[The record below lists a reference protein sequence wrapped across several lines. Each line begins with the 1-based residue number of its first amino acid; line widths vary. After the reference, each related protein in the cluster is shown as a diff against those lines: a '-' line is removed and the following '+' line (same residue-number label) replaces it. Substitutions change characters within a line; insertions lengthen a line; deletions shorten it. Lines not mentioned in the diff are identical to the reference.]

1 MASEATIKAAIEIH
15 MNIYS
20 IWTIG
25 VTDDPATRKVQH
37 GNPSDWYQW
46 DADTE
51 QIARNVEA
59 YFLDKGMKGGT
70 GGGGRADYV
79 YIFL

>member
-1 MASEATIKAAIEIH
+1 MASEATIKAAIERIVSD
-15 MNIYS
+15 YS

-25 VTDDPATRKVQH
+25 VTDNPDRRRIEH
-37 GNPSDWYQW
+37 DNPSVWGHW

-51 QIARNVEA
+51 RAAKNIET
-59 YFLDKGMKGGT
+59 YFVGKGMKGDV

-79 YIFL
+79 YIFI